1 MSDYSELKS
10 LLEYAIGYRTDKT
23 TAPDV
28 QKFCRLTELT
38 TPESVLSIVAENES
52 LRKDAERY
60 RWTGISGNWVSC
72 HLGKWRAHIEER
84 TVTDWHDSRDDAIDA
99 AISSP
104 ENHPK

>member
-38 TPESVLSIVAENES
+38 TPESVLLIVAENES
-52 LRKDAERY
+52 LRRDAERY
-60 RWTGISGNWVSC
+60 RWIRGDGDGQDFVCLSTRG
-72 HLGKWRAHIEER
+72 EEMDEAVDKKLNR
-84 TVTDWHDSRDDAIDA
+84 
-99 AISSP
+99 SP
-104 ENHPK
+104 ENPS